1 VSLTLYLGVITKGVI
16 MSSLDDRI
24 PTGIHI
30 VEMVNGDCICSR
42 EKQAEI
48 ITSALGKMTKFDTMI
63 TYLRHLKATSP
74 IGAEI
79 ELASDLLEVFDKEL
93 VPSKS

>member
-1 VSLTLYLGVITKGVI
+1 
-16 MSSLDDRI
+16 MSSLNDSI
-24 PTGIHI
+24 PTSIHL
-30 VEMVNGDCICSR
+30 VEIYNGDCLCSP
-42 EKQAEI
+42 EKKAEI
-48 ITSALGKMTKFDTMI
+48 ITSAVGKMTKFDTMI

-93 VPSKS
+93 VPSK